1 MPGTQRS
8 RNLQDLDGLA
18 RATFEALGAYGIAG
32 IWACITLDHLQQLS
46 FRDVP
51 DHSASLKKIESLAS
65 QWQGASN
72 PDHHCALEIFHTF
85 KEYPRDQLPHQCY
98 LELAAAAIVHAL
110 QTEGLA
116 GIKAV
121 LALDRLGRLRL
132 TAEHEF
138 ETRALYSA
146 VGAFWNIHPQASALD
161 ALSTTNT
168 IHPSTT

>member
-32 IWACITLDHLQQLS
+32 IWACLALDHLQQLS
-46 FRDVP
+46 FRDTP
-51 DHSASLKKIESLAS
+51 AQSASLKKIESLAS

-72 PDHHCALEIFHTF
+72 PDHHCALEIFHTLDQ
-85 KEYPRDQLPHQCY
+85 YPLDQLPNQCH
-98 LELAAAAIVHAL
+98 LELAATAIVHAL
-110 QTEGLA
+110 QTEGFA

-146 VGAFWNIHPQASALD
+146 VAAFWNIHPQASAVD
-161 ALSTTNT
+161 ALSATRA
-168 IHPSTT
+168 IHPSAT